1 MNNLLGGIGMNL
13 DVEKMAKEAVKK
25 ACNPHDLGLTGYCP
39 NVIYESE
46 TNHFDVDPRITGSQ
60 FCSELQNTYDGKFK
74 RMYPML
80 QHQYSQMIP
89 NPERPDELFVV
100 QFNEDLSREKI
111 TPDELEN
118 TKEFQDGL
126 SLAQRRMKYV
136 MAPTSAAQGDSE
148 DDDEDSYGREEEDGE
163 NKQEGNK

>member
-1 MNNLLGGIGMNL
+1 
-13 DVEKMAKEAVKK
+13 
-25 ACNPHDLGLTGYCP
+25 
-39 NVIYESE
+39 
-46 TNHFDVDPRITGSQ
+46 
-60 FCSELQNTYDGKFK
+60 
-74 RMYPML
+74 
-80 QHQYSQMIP
+80 MIP

-148 DDDEDSYGREEEDGE
+148 DDDEDSYGREEEEEKDGE
-163 NKQEGNK
+163 HKQEGNK